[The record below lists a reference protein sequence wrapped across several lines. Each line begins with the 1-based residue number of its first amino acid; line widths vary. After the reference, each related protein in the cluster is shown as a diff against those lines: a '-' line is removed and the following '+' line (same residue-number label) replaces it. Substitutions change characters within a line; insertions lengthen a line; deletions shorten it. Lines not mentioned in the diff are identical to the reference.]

1 MKNDGWR
8 KVKGGGVVSRG
19 GIITEARQKS
29 EAEAVENEA
38 TETEKRT
45 VEKLSGE
52 KKDKKKEIQKTKRGG
67 KIKRK

>member
-29 EAEAVENEA
+29 EEEAVENEA
-38 TETEKRT
+38 TE
-45 VEKLSGE
+45 
-52 KKDKKKEIQKTKRGG
+52 
-67 KIKRK
+67 KRKEQWKS